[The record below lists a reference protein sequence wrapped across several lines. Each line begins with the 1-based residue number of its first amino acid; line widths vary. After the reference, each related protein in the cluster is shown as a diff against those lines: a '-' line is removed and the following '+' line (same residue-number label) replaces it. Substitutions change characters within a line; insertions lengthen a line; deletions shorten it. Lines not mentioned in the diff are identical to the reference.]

1 VVPRFLADATR
12 PESFGRAKGKNIA
25 RLAALSTPRLRL
37 STKQCGVYCSQVTKP
52 KIWISRAIV
61 RQIHLGGGNWLRVET
76 LSADLS
82 VASAPRGATSHLSE
96 VLAAAGYAQQ
106 AALHNAEATEI
117 EAMAS
122 QIIPSNSTPGARS
135 RRYLFHRPRAR
146 NFRSREARSLQERP
160 SGPAEEDGGPPI
172 QHWNVLRAI
181 IDAPRQIELLKN
193 IEKTEFFEQVRLHTI
208 MGFLANPEYGGNRDR
223 IGWKL
228 MALETASS
236 TSRPSASTTATTTPK
251 RTDRGRDGDENPEI

>member
-1 VVPRFLADATR
+1 MQLAR
-12 PESFGRAKGKNIA
+12 NP
-25 RLAALSTPRLRL
+25 LAARRARTLLGSRPCRPHGYGCQQ
-37 STKQCGVYCSQVTKP
+37 SGGVYTALRSPNRKSGSRGLLSGRFILEAGIGFASRLYQP
-52 KIWISRAIV
+52 ISRWHRRRV
-61 RQIHLGGGNWLRVET
+61 GRPRTSLRFSRPPGMRSRPLFT
-76 LSADLS
+76 
-82 VASAPRGATSHLSE
+82 P
-96 VLAAAGYAQQ
+96 
-106 AALHNAEATEI
+106 AEATEI

-160 SGPAEEDGGPPI
+160 GGPAEEDGGPPI

-236 TSRPSASTTATTTPK
+236 TSRPSASTTATTNPK
-251 RTDRGRDGDENPEI
+251 RTDRGRDGDEHPEI